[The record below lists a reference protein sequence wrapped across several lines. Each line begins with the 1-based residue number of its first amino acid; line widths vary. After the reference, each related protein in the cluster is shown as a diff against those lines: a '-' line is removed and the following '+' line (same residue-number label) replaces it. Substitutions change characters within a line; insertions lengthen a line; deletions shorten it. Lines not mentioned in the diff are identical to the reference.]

1 MSDETGPRLPPP
13 LRFELGAH
21 PTGGLR
27 KAILLMTADED
38 GLPRVAVL
46 AASELRV
53 PDEAHIEFN
62 VHSSSTT
69 CANLERAGKAAL
81 WYVLDAA
88 AYCIRGEA
96 KQMAANQEGFERFGM
111 MVASVLKDFQP
122 EAPMVSG
129 PTFKRNLM

>member
-1 MSDETGPRLPPP
+1 MTQESGPLLPPP

-21 PTGGLR
+21 PTGGFP
-27 KAILLMTADED
+27 KAILLVTADED
-38 GLPRVAVL
+38 GFPRVAVL

-53 PDEAHIEFN
+53 SDEAHIEFS

-69 CANLERAGKAAL
+69 CANLKQAGKAAL
-81 WYVLDAA
+81 WNVLDAA

-96 KQMAANQEGFERFGM
+96 KRIAGDQEGFERFEM
-111 MVASVLKDFQP
+111 TVTSVLKDFQP

-129 PTFKRNLM
+129 PTFKRV